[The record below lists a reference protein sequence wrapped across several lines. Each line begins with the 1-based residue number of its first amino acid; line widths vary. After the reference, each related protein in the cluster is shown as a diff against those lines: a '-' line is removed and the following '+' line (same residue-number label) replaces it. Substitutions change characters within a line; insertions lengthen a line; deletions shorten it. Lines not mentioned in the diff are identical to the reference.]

1 MTKFYRKIFIYE
13 TARYISWYNWLRSIQ
28 FTQMIWRVEKGDVL
42 GWTTSTSP
50 QYIRLII
57 FKMNGTLVK
66 KQKYVLQISVR
77 EIHNDNIL
85 PILQGDSF
93 GARIVDNKLF
103 IGYAWLRSYMPKYIK
118 PTSNRNKITCEYKTC
133 LIAMLFQSYLNKGRW
148 SKFPKLISYI
158 LILYQLD
165 FNKYLRLISLNKRIE
180 YFQTIHI

>member
-1 MTKFYRKIFIYE
+1 
-13 TARYISWYNWLRSIQ
+13 
-28 FTQMIWRVEKGDVL
+28 MIWRVEKGDVL

-103 IGYAWLRSYMPKYIK
+103 IGYA
-118 PTSNRNKITCEYKTC
+118 
-133 LIAMLFQSYLNKGRW
+133 
-148 SKFPKLISYI
+148 
-158 LILYQLD
+158 
-165 FNKYLRLISLNKRIE
+165 
-180 YFQTIHI
+180 